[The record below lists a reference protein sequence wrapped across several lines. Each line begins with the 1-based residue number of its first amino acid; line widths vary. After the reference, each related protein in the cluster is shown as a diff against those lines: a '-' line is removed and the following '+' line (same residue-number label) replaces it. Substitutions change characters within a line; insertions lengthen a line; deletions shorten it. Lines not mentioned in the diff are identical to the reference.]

1 MQDFEV
7 KERLREHLE
16 YLCSFDKLSGEPE
29 AYRAVEYILDVLE
42 KSGISCHEEDFPAY
56 LSNPVSSVLI
66 ADGEEFPCRPR
77 SFSEST
83 KEMIEVPLI
92 YDPGTKTEVSLSE
105 QKRFMETVAGKLVLG
120 YGFDERYAKLLEQHG
135 AAGWIQIWTSDED
148 AVHEDTVS
156 PVWGTPDMD
165 SSLFQL
171 RMPVVAVSKPCG
183 EKMIRKLKTYEAEGK
198 QLFAQLSSEVDTD
211 VKNVALPI
219 AEIPGKSRDFVLLSG
234 HYDTWYRGAF
244 DNCTANALAL
254 ELARYMKEHQD
265 ELFYSLRIAWWP
277 GHSNGRY
284 MGSTWYCDHHWDEL
298 EEHCIAHLNLDLLG
312 SKGADHTLAIR
323 TAGLEGEEWLK
334 EQVRKVDPAAE
345 MMFGR
350 IGRGADQSLWGAEIP
365 YHINPRYE
373 AKKERKHSDA
383 PGPGVYWWHTIDDT
397 FDKIDLDGLLRDG
410 RVVGVLLYELLSK
423 EKLPADYSSYAKTW
437 LPYFE
442 TLKNSEEHEQA
453 ADEIE
458 TLLKEVLDRCETLE
472 HIWGTEKIE
481 EHNRLCRLVGGVFSR
496 LMHST
501 GSAYEQDTSFA
512 YGPLQLLKASAK
524 ALPENSPADWSL
536 FYQTTFVRQ
545 RNRMVTEL
553 RKLLKEIDLEFRNG
567 SDRFGS
573 SRNCDRRMEI

>member
-29 AYRAVEYILDVLE
+29 AYRAVEYILEVLE
-42 KSGISCHEEDFPAY
+42 KSGISCHEEDFLAY

-83 KEMIEVPLI
+83 KGRIEIPLI
-92 YDPGTKTEVSLSE
+92 YDLGTKTEVSLSE
-105 QKRFMETVAGKLVLG
+105 QKQFMETVAGKLVLG

-183 EKMIRKLKTYEAEGK
+183 EKLIRKLKTYEAEGK

-334 EQVRKVDPAAE
+334 EQVRKVDPAA
-345 MMFGR
+345 
-350 IGRGADQSLWGAEIP
+350 
-365 YHINPRYE
+365 
-373 AKKERKHSDA
+373 
-383 PGPGVYWWHTIDDT
+383 
-397 FDKIDLDGLLRDG
+397 
-410 RVVGVLLYELLSK
+410 
-423 EKLPADYSSYAKTW
+423 
-437 LPYFE
+437 
-442 TLKNSEEHEQA
+442 
-453 ADEIE
+453 
-458 TLLKEVLDRCETLE
+458 
-472 HIWGTEKIE
+472 
-481 EHNRLCRLVGGVFSR
+481 
-496 LMHST
+496 
-501 GSAYEQDTSFA
+501 
-512 YGPLQLLKASAK
+512 
-524 ALPENSPADWSL
+524 
-536 FYQTTFVRQ
+536 
-545 RNRMVTEL
+545 
-553 RKLLKEIDLEFRNG
+553 
-567 SDRFGS
+567 
-573 SRNCDRRMEI
+573 

>member
-1 MQDFEV
+1 
-7 KERLREHLE
+7 
-16 YLCSFDKLSGEPE
+16 
-29 AYRAVEYILDVLE
+29 
-42 KSGISCHEEDFPAY
+42 
-56 LSNPVSSVLI
+56 
-66 ADGEEFPCRPR
+66 
-77 SFSEST
+77 
-83 KEMIEVPLI
+83 
-92 YDPGTKTEVSLSE
+92 
-105 QKRFMETVAGKLVLG
+105 
-120 YGFDERYAKLLEQHG
+120 
-135 AAGWIQIWTSDED
+135 
-148 AVHEDTVS
+148 
-156 PVWGTPDMD
+156 
-165 SSLFQL
+165 
-171 RMPVVAVSKPCG
+171 MPVVAVSKPCG
-183 EKMIRKLKTYEAEGK
+183 EKLIRKLKTYEAEGK

-284 MGSTWYCDHHWDEL
+284 MGSTWYCDYHWDEL

-423 EKLPADYSSYAKTW
+423 EKLPADYSGYARTW

-458 TLLKEVLDRCETLE
+458 TLLKAVLDRCETLE

>member
-1 MQDFEV
+1 MNRTWTGAAVILCAALLGGASTLFPVEDGAEGLTAPV
-7 KERLREHLE
+7 LALLGWLRQK
-16 YLCSFDKLSGEPE
+16 SLSG
-29 AYRAVEYILDVLE
+29 AGGNLLAWALT
-42 KSGISCHEEDFPAY
+42 A
-56 LSNPVSSVLI
+56 LI
-66 ADGEEFPCRPR
+66 AALPLLLLLLPRGRGSLRWEDGLLPLASALLLALIYGAVNPTLVGSR
-77 SFSEST
+77 FSE
-83 KEMIEVPLI
+83 
-92 YDPGTKTEVSLSE
+92 
-105 QKRFMETVAGKLVLG
+105 
-120 YGFDERYAKLLEQHG
+120 
-135 AAGWIQIWTSDED
+135 
-148 AVHEDTVS
+148 
-156 PVWGTPDMD
+156 
-165 SSLFQL
+165 
-171 RMPVVAVSKPCG
+171 
-183 EKMIRKLKTYEAEGK
+183 
-198 QLFAQLSSEVDTD
+198 
-211 VKNVALPI
+211 
-219 AEIPGKSRDFVLLSG
+219 
-234 HYDTWYRGAF
+234 
-244 DNCTANALAL
+244 
-254 ELARYMKEHQD
+254 
-265 ELFYSLRIAWWP
+265 
-277 GHSNGRY
+277 
-284 MGSTWYCDHHWDEL
+284 
-298 EEHCIAHLNLDLLG
+298 
-312 SKGADHTLAIR
+312 
-323 TAGLEGEEWLK
+323 
-334 EQVRKVDPAAE
+334 
-345 MMFGR
+345 
-350 IGRGADQSLWGAEIP
+350 
-365 YHINPRYE
+365 
-373 AKKERKHSDA
+373 

-423 EKLPADYSSYAKTW
+423 EKLPADYRGYAKTW

-442 TLKNSEEHEQA
+442 MLKNSEEHEQA